1 MAFNNNLAAVKILI
15 VEAQVPI
22 AADLESRLN
31 KLGYKDVAITNSG
44 ELALELAEKHHPDLV
59 LMDVALEGELDG
71 IKTAEV
77 INKKWGIPVV
87 FLAEDVDT
95 AWLERAKLAYPL
107 GCLFKPFQD
116 WNLKTTIE
124 MVSNV
129 GKVYTE
135 RRKAEEDLRQSE
147 LLHKQTQR
155 LNKTGGWEYDVK
167 NARVTWTDEVYRI
180 HEVSPDEYDPND
192 ITRDISFYED
202 QEAIENAFR
211 RAVEFGESY
220 DLELK
225 FRTAKGNKLWVRTIG
240 VAELKNGKTVRV
252 YGNILDITD
261 RKQAELDLRTSED
274 RFKRALENI
283 PDVIVIYDKDLR
295 VQYINSATHRI
306 TGQPESYFLGKRDQ
320 DIWPPEVYQVYLPA
334 LKGAFETGEIHSLKT
349 DLDLPGTGLRNL
361 TITCVPLKDKDGEVR
376 EVLGITQDNTDR
388 VLMERRYRDL
398 FEEAPAM
405 YVLTRNDDGIPII
418 EDCNELFLKTMGYS
432 RDEVIEHPLA
442 DFYTPQSRYQLL
454 EGGGYQRALT
464 NQFNLEDRELVTADG
479 RVLTTLLR
487 TVPEIDAF
495 GRARGTRIMFLD
507 ISEQKRAEEALRESE
522 VRYRKLLELAPVG
535 IAVHSEGKF
544 VFTNPAGARILGGQS
559 EEDIIGK
566 PVAQFINPEM
576 LEKTQDRV
584 QKMISGGKGL
594 YPINEVCLK
603 LDGTPINV
611 EVMATPLTYK
621 GKPAAQVIVN
631 DITER
636 VLADKAL
643 RESEARFRAVFEQST
658 GGYSLTLPDGK
669 LMQVNKA
676 FADILGYTKQDL
688 SDLKFENIT
697 HPDDHSLSME
707 CLRSLLANEHDSY
720 RMEKRY
726 FHKDG
731 SIVWAIVSTTLLRDE
746 QNNPLYF
753 ITNIQD
759 ITERKRAEEELRK
772 LSQAVEQS
780 PASVMITDT
789 TGSIEYVNAK
799 FTNITGYTLDEVLGR
814 KPSILKSGETTA
826 EEYRELWETITAGRE
841 WHGEFHNRK
850 KDGTLFWER
859 ASISPIRNTEGNI
872 THFLAIKEDAT
883 GEKNLQ
889 EQLLQSQKMEAV
901 GRLAGGIAHDFN
913 NMLSVIIGHT
923 QIAMQE
929 MAVEDK
935 SVEDDLQQVLN
946 AAQRSADLTRQL
958 LAFARKQTVRPQILN
973 LNNTV
978 SSMLKMLQRL
988 IGENIELVWKPGPSL
1003 WPLKIDP
1010 AQIDQILAN
1019 LSVNS
1024 RDAIQGVGNLT
1035 IETENI
1041 VLDETYSTADS
1052 EFVPGEYVQ
1061 LAVTDTGS
1069 GMDRETLQHIFEPFF
1084 TTKKAGE
1091 GTGLGL
1097 ATIYGIVKQ
1106 NNGLINVYSEPGHG
1120 TIFKIYLPR
1129 TREVTAKATE
1139 KGELVSP
1146 FGTETVLLVE
1156 DEQAILKLGQEILVR
1171 NGYKVLVAR
1180 TPTEAVDLAENHQGM
1195 IHLLVTDVV
1204 MPGMNG
1210 KELKDRL
1217 VTRLPGL
1224 KTLFMSG
1231 YTADVIARQGVLEAG
1246 VPFLQKPFSIYT
1258 LTSKVREILDQ

>member
-129 GKVYTE
+129 GKAYTE
-135 RRKAEEDLRQSE
+135 RRKAEEELRQSE
-147 LLHKQTQR
+147 WLHKQTQR
-155 LNKTGGWEYDVK
+155 LTKTGGWEYDVK

-180 HEVSPDEYDPND
+180 HEVSPDEYDPHD

-295 VQYINSATHRI
+295 VQYINSATRRI

-320 DIWPPEVYQVYLPA
+320 DIWPPEVYQVYLPT
-334 LKGAFETGEIHSLKT
+334 LKEAFDTGEIRSLVA

-376 EVLGITQDNTDR
+376 EVLGITQDNSDR

-479 RVLTTLLR
+479 CVLTTLLR

-507 ISEQKRAEEALRESE
+507 VSEQKRAEEALRESE
-522 VRYRKLLELAPVG
+522 YRYRQLLELAPVG
-535 IAVHSEGKF
+535 IAVHSEGKI
-544 VFTNPAGARILGGQS
+544 VFTNPAGARILGG
-559 EEDIIGK
+559 ETEKDLIGK
-566 PVAQFINPEM
+566 PIANVIKPDNLKPAQERIQRM
-576 LEKTQDRV
+576 L
-584 QKMISGGKGL
+584 SGEKGL
-594 YPINEVCLK
+594 YPAEDVYLK
-603 LDGTPINV
+603 LDGTPVNV
-611 EVMATPLTYK
+611 EVMATPLTYQ
-621 GKPAAQVIVN
+621 GKPAVQVIVT

-697 HPDDHSLSME
+697 HPDDHPLSME

-720 RMEKRY
+720 RIEKRY

-780 PASVMITDT
+780 PASVIITDT
-789 TGSIEYVNAK
+789 TGKIEYVNAK

-826 EEYRELWETITAGRE
+826 EEYQKLWETITAGRE

-850 KDGTLFWER
+850 KDSTLFWER
-859 ASISPIRNTEGNI
+859 ASISPIRNTEGTI
-872 THFLAIKEDAT
+872 THFLAVKEDTT

-973 LNNTV
+973 LNDTV

-1061 LAVTDTGS
+1061 LAVSDTGS